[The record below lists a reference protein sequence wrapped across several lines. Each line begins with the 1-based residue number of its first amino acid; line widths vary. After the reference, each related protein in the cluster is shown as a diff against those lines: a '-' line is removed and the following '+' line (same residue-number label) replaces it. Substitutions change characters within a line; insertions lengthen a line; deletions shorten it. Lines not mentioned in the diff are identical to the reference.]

1 MRCQKTRR
9 GIVDE
14 GTENRKKLFLFS
26 CHPESAS
33 LGNLHR
39 SLDGREEF
47 VHYCSVPEFSV
58 RYAKIGN
65 DGRNSRNK

>member
-1 MRCQKTRR
+1 MRRQKTRR

-14 GTENRKKLFLFS
+14 GTENRKTRFR
-26 CHPESAS
+26 SAS

-39 SLDGREEF
+39 SLDDREEF
-47 VHYCSVPEFSV
+47 VQYCSVPEFSV